1 MKLHEIFT
9 REHENPEDHPKSDK
23 KDVTKGKENIAL
35 DLPRGETKV
44 LRAEGDD
51 YDRGMLVRLLNNGGY
66 NMAYWYDTHEPYP
79 VEILVDGKS
88 IKKDARIVTMLFHPE
103 LKKDED

>member
-1 MKLHEIFT
+1 
-9 REHENPEDHPKSDK
+9 
-23 KDVTKGKENIAL
+23 
-35 DLPRGETKV
+35 
-44 LRAEGDD
+44 
-51 YDRGMLVRLLNNGGY
+51 
-66 NMAYWYDTHEPYP
+66 MAYWYDTHEPYP